1 MILSAWCSWVQVIC
15 FKCDCYYA
23 LLPNLSHLVVG
34 MWLCS
39 VHRTGTVEVCSDIL
53 NKYVTKF
60 RPSKSHEFLMW
71 KMYLYWQGQCLM
83 RQIVDRM
90 YPRSYDK
97 GSPWWPDW
105 VQWLLL
111 DIKSNY
117 GLSDWIQSLPLNVS
131 SDTWPYDTFSLIE
144 VLFFLNDKGNQLAD
158 NIFY

>member
-1 MILSAWCSWVQVIC
+1 MILSAWCSWVEVIF

-53 NKYVTKF
+53 NKYQTKF

-71 KMYLYWQGQCLM
+71 KMYSYWQGQCLM

-117 GLSDWIQSLPLNVS
+117 VWLN
-131 SDTWPYDTFSLIE
+131 PII
-144 VLFFLNDKGNQLAD
+144 VLKCQFRHVTIWYFFLDWSIVFLKW
-158 NIFY
+158 